1 MFHLGHQA
9 QQADFQKLLSVMLFW
24 ETESRKC
31 ACGMGRLACFLSTA
45 PALCRAA
52 VSYVGGG
59 RDQSREKRTRGTWFC
74 LFALA
79 GPQRG
84 MVFTNIPDVVG
95 SKKKGPEAMYRQTA
109 LAAFRVYSLYFP
121 SVGQRWNLPLP
132 WKNIWCQLVRARF

>member
-1 MFHLGHQA
+1 MRVVWGDLPAFSPRPLPFA
-9 QQADFQKLLSVMLFW
+9 ELL
-24 ETESRKC
+24 
-31 ACGMGRLACFLSTA
+31 LAMWVVDVT
-45 PALCRAA
+45 R
-52 VSYVGGG
+52 V
-59 RDQSREKRTRGTWFC
+59 ERTRGTWFC

-132 WKNIWCQLVRARF
+132 WKNIWCQLVHARF